1 MTEEIFRDDAYRI
14 ETGAVVKSCDE
25 RGIVLDR
32 TVFYPRGGGQAGDA
46 GILVRGDG
54 AAIVIADTVKT
65 PSPGDRSQLD
75 AGSALSPKGRG
86 EGYEIVHVAAPDQAA
101 LGSLVPGEPVTAR
114 IDWERRHRHMR
125 FHTATHLLCAIVP
138 HQTNGCSITA
148 QYARLDF
155 DMVEPLEREHLEREL
170 ARLVAEAH
178 DVRTVWIT
186 DAELEAKPELVRTMS
201 VQPPRGVGRVRLLE
215 IDGVDLQPCGGT
227 HVANTREIGRLRVAK
242 IEKKSARTRRVVLE
256 FAAATS

>member
-1 MTEEIFRDDAYRI
+1 MTQEIFREEPYRT
-14 ETGAVVKSCDE
+14 EAEATVQSCDAG
-25 RGIVLDR
+25 GIVLDR
-32 TVFYPRGGGQAGDA
+32 TIFYPKGGGQAGDA
-46 GILVRGDG
+46 GVMVRADG
-54 AAIVIADTVKT
+54 STLAIADTVK
-65 PSPGDRSQLD
+65 
-75 AGSALSPKGRG
+75 G
-86 EGYEIVHVAAPDQAA
+86 EGTILHVPAPDQNVT
-101 LGSLVPGEPVTAR
+101 LTPGEKVTLR
-114 IDWERRHRHMR
+114 LDWERRHRHMR

-186 DAELEAKPELVRTMS
+186 DAELEAKPDLVRTMS
-201 VQPPRGVGRVRLLE
+201 VKPPRGLGRVRLLE

-256 FAAATS
+256 FAEA